1 VPSGN
6 SHAHFSPRE
15 ESGTGWSVN
24 IVTPVRR
31 SDGVRG
37 RERDSQ
43 AVTKTHFSGRTD
55 EGYGAILQ
63 TRPYMRLNL

>member
-1 VPSGN
+1 MV
-6 SHAHFSPRE
+6 
-15 ESGTGWSVN
+15 WSVN
-24 IVTPVRR
+24 IVTPVRK

-43 AVTKTHFSGRTD
+43 AVTKTHFLGRTD

-63 TRPYMRLNL
+63 TQPYMRLNL